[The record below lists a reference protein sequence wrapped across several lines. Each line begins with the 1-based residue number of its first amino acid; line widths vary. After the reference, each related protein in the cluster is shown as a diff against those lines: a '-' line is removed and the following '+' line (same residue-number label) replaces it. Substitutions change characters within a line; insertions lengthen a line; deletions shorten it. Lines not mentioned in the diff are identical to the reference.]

1 MASLTIGK
9 GGTNVMVVINLYL
22 IGLRSIIHDY
32 KGFVLDV
39 VFRSNKLYG
48 FTRAQVWVGRN
59 RAVDLGG
66 LWERNKYDSENFVR
80 KSERTYKN
88 EEKQTMSFSHS

>member
-1 MASLTIGK
+1 MVSLTIGK
-9 GGTNVMVVINLYL
+9 GGTNVMVVISLYL

-32 KGFVLDV
+32 KCFVPDV
-39 VFRSNKLYG
+39 FFRSITLYG
-48 FTRAQVWVGRN
+48 FKRTQVWVGRN

-66 LWERNKYDSENFVR
+66 VWGRYKYDSENFVR

-88 EEKQTMSFSHS
+88 EEKHS